1 MPKYMVQSMDS
12 GTLGKVKYYRKQT
25 IDHPNHKETGAF
37 TQAAKDAY
45 ASSKNIN
52 AKQVE
57 VGSFMSGQ
65 PEPSNAVSV

>member
-25 IDHPNHKETGAF
+25 TNHPTHKETGEF

-45 ASSKNIN
+45 ASSHNID
-52 AKQVE
+52 AEQVE
-57 VGSFMSGQ
+57 VGTFMSGQ